1 MFLQIEHRFFYFSRM
16 PANQPIGVF
25 DSGIGGLTVASAI
38 NKLMPKEALVYF
50 GDTAHLPYGD
60 KSPEAIK
67 YYSLKIAKFLIDEGC
82 KAIVIACNTAS
93 SLAYHDLK
101 LFLGDKIPIYSVID
115 PVVDYMTGN
124 DHYQNIGVIATRATI
139 KSNIYAQ
146 KILQKKPDINVQSLA
161 APLLVPMIEE
171 GFFNDQI
178 SSTLIQT
185 YLSDPQLQG
194 IDSLILG
201 CTHYPLIRNEIARY
215 YQPPIAIIDNTEIT
229 AKHLQKEL
237 SRMDLLNEDAPA
249 KHRFYVSDFTDSFE
263 KSTQLF
269 FGKQIHLNLQ
279 QIWD

>member
-1 MFLQIEHRFFYFSRM
+1 M
-16 PANQPIGVF
+16 PANQPIGIF
-25 DSGIGGLTVASAI
+25 DSGIGGLTVANAI

-93 SLAYHDLK
+93 SLAYQDLK
-101 LFLGDKIPIYSVID
+101 LFLGSQIPIYSVID
-115 PVVDYMTGN
+115 PVVEYMTAI
-124 DHYQNIGVIATRATI
+124 DQYQNIGVIATRATI
-139 KSNIYAQ
+139 QSNIYAK
-146 KILQKKPDINVQSLA
+146 KIHQKKPAIQVRSLA
-161 APLLVPMIEE
+161 TPLLVPMIEE

-178 SSTLIQT
+178 SSTLIHT

-201 CTHYPLIRNEIARY
+201 CTHYPLIRNEIAAY
-215 YQPPIAIIDNTEIT
+215 YCPAIAIIDNTEIV
-229 AKHLQKEL
+229 ARHLQKEL
-237 SRMDLLNEDAPA
+237 KRMGLLHDDEQPA
-249 KHRFYVSDFTDSFE
+249 AHRFFVSDYTDSFE

-269 FGKQIHLNLQ
+269 FGRQIRLNLR

>member
-1 MFLQIEHRFFYFSRM
+1 MFHIKEHRFFYFSRM
-16 PANQPIGVF
+16 PANQPIGIF
-25 DSGIGGLTVASAI
+25 DSGIGGLTVANAI

-93 SLAYHDLK
+93 SLAYQDLK
-101 LFLGDKIPIYSVID
+101 LFLGSQIPIYSVID
-115 PVVDYMTGN
+115 PVVEYMTAI
-124 DHYQNIGVIATRATI
+124 DQYQNIGVIATRATI
-139 KSNIYAQ
+139 QSNIYAQ
-146 KILQKKPDINVQSLA
+146 KIEKKKPGIKVRSLA
-161 APLLVPMIEE
+161 TPLLVPMIEE

-178 SSTLIQT
+178 SSTLIHT

-201 CTHYPLIRNEIARY
+201 CTHYPLIRSEIAAY
-215 YQPPIAIIDNTEIT
+215 YRPAIAIIDNTEIV
-229 AKHLQKEL
+229 ARHLQKEL
-237 SRMDLLNEDAPA
+237 KRMGLLHDDEPA
-249 KHRFYVSDFTDSFE
+249 AHRFYVSDYTDSFE

-269 FGKQIHLNLQ
+269 FGRQIRLNLR

>member
-1 MFLQIEHRFFYFSRM
+1 MFKQNEHRFFYFSRM
-16 PANQPIGVF
+16 PANQPIGIF
-25 DSGIGGLTVASAI
+25 DSGIGGLTVANAI
-38 NKLMPKEALVYF
+38 QKLMPKEALVYF

-93 SLAYHDLK
+93 SLAYQDLK
-101 LFLGDKIPIYSVID
+101 LFLGNQIPIYSVID
-115 PVVDYMTGN
+115 PVVAYMTAS
-124 DHYQNIGVIATRATI
+124 DQFQNIGVIATRATI
-139 KSNIYAQ
+139 KSNIYAE
-146 KILQKKPDINVQSLA
+146 KIHQLKPKIKVQSLA
-161 APLLVPMIEE
+161 TPLLVPMIEE

-178 SSTLIQT
+178 SNTLIHT

-201 CTHYPLIRNEIARY
+201 CTHYPLIRNEIAAF
-215 YQPPIAIIDNTEIT
+215 YQPEISIIDNTEIV
-229 AKHLQKEL
+229 ARHLQKEL
-237 SRMDLLNEDAPA
+237 IRMNLLNTNEPEP
-249 KHRFYVSDFTDSFE
+249 HRFYVSDFTDSFE

-269 FGKQIHLNLQ
+269 FGQQIQLNLR

>member
-1 MFLQIEHRFFYFSRM
+1 MFKQNEHRFFYFSRM
-16 PANQPIGVF
+16 PANQPIGIF
-25 DSGIGGLTVASAI
+25 DSGIGGLTVANAI
-38 NKLMPKEALVYF
+38 QKLMPKEALVYF

-101 LFLGDKIPIYSVID
+101 LFLGNQIPIYSVID
-115 PVVDYMTGN
+115 PVVAYMTAS
-124 DHYQNIGVIATRATI
+124 DQFQNIGVIATRATI
-139 KSNIYAQ
+139 KSNIYAE
-146 KILQKKPDINVQSLA
+146 KIYQLKPEIKVQSLA
-161 APLLVPMIEE
+161 TPLLVPMIEE

-178 SSTLIQT
+178 SNTLIHT

-201 CTHYPLIRNEIARY
+201 CTHYPLIRNEIAAFY
-215 YQPPIAIIDNTEIT
+215 EPEISIIDNTEIV
-229 AKHLQKEL
+229 ANHLQKEL
-237 SRMDLLNEDAPA
+237 KQMNLLNTNEPEP
-249 KHRFYVSDFTDSFE
+249 HRFYVSDFTDSFE
-263 KSTQLF
+263 KSTKLF
-269 FGKQIHLNLQ
+269 FGHQIQLNLR

>member
-1 MFLQIEHRFFYFSRM
+1 MFRQNEHRFFYFSGM
-16 PANQPIGVF
+16 PSNNPIGVF
-25 DSGIGGLTVASAI
+25 DSGIGGLTVANAI
-38 NKLMPKEALVYF
+38 QKLMPKEALVYF

-101 LFLGDKIPIYSVID
+101 LFLGTQIPIYSVID
-115 PVVDYMTGN
+115 PVVEYMTAS
-124 DHYQNIGVIATRATI
+124 HQFKNIGVIATRATI
-139 KSNIYAQ
+139 KSNVYAE
-146 KILQKKPDINVQSLA
+146 KIHLQKPEIEVKSLA
-161 APLLVPMIEE
+161 TPLLVPMIEE

-185 YLSDPQLQG
+185 YLSDPVLQG

-201 CTHYPLIRNEIARY
+201 CTHYPLIRNEIAAY
-215 YQPPIAIIDNTEIT
+215 YQSKIAIIDNTEIT
-229 AKHLQKEL
+229 AMHLQKEL
-237 SRMDLLNEDAPA
+237 KRMDLLNEEKPEP
-249 KHRFYVSDFTDSFE
+249 HQFYVSDFTDSFE
-263 KSTQLF
+263 KSTKLF
-269 FGKQIHLNLQ
+269 FGQQIQLNLR

>member
-1 MFLQIEHRFFYFSRM
+1 M

-25 DSGIGGLTVASAI
+25 DSGIGGLTVANAI

-67 YYSLKIAKFLIDEGC
+67 YYSLKIAKFLMDEGC

-101 LFLGDKIPIYSVID
+101 LFLGNQIPIYSVID
-115 PVVDYMTGN
+115 PVVDFMTAT
-124 DHYQNIGVIATRATI
+124 DRFQNIGVIATRATI

-146 KILQKKPDINVQSLA
+146 KIQQKKPGLNVHSLA
-161 APLLVPMIEE
+161 TPLLVPMIEE

-178 SSTLIQT
+178 SSTLIHT
-185 YLSDPQLQG
+185 YLSDPVLQG

-201 CTHYPLIRNEIARY
+201 CTHYPLIRNEIAAY
-215 YQPPIAIIDNTEIT
+215 YHPEIAIVDNTEIV
-229 AKHLQKEL
+229 ARHLWQEL
-237 SRMDLLNEDAPA
+237 QRMDLLNEDEPAP
-249 KHRFYVSDFTDSFE
+249 HRFYVSDYTDSFE

-269 FGKQIHLNLQ
+269 FGQQIGLNLR